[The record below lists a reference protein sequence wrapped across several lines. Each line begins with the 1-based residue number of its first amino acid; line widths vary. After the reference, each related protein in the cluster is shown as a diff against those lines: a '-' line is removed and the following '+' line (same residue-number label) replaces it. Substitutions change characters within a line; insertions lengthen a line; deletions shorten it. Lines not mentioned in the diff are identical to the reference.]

1 MTLPLLALLLTAAAL
16 HAAWNL
22 LLKRAPD
29 RQLIVW
35 WAVIVS
41 ALCLLP
47 VLALRPAL
55 PAIGWRF
62 ALASAVVETAYFVSL
77 TAAYRVADFSLV
89 YPIARGAAP
98 ALLAVAAVLLLH
110 ERLSVGGVAGLGA
123 IVAGLWLVAGT
134 GRATGGPRPARGVAL
149 ALLVALCIATYSTID
164 GAAVRRVDAATYTGA
179 MFLLAAVV
187 FTPVTIRW
195 YGWPALL
202 GALRTRAGLIIVVG
216 LLQAVAYLLVLYVYA
231 RAPVA
236 YAGAIRESSI
246 VLGALAGWL
255 WLRESFGARRVGGAL
270 VTCAGIALIALRG

>member
-1 MTLPLLALLLTAAAL
+1 MTLPLLGLLLAAAAL
-16 HAAWNL
+16 HAGWNL

-35 WAVIVS
+35 WAVIAS
-41 ALCLLP
+41 ALCFVP
-47 VLALRPAL
+47 VLLLRPAL
-55 PAIGWRF
+55 PAVGWRF

-110 ERLSVGGVAGLGA
+110 ERLNAPGIGGLGA
-123 IVAGLWLVAGT
+123 IVVGLWLVAGG
-134 GRATGGPRPARGVAL
+134 GRAGAYHARGVAL

-179 MFLLAAVV
+179 MFCVAALV

-195 YGWPALL
+195 YGWPALQ
-202 GALRTRAGLIIVVG
+202 GALRTRTGLILLVG
-216 LLQAVAYLLVLYVYA
+216 LLQAAAYLLVLYVYA

-255 WLRESFGARRVGGAL
+255 WLREAFGARRMVGAL
-270 VTCAGIALIALRG
+270 VTCGGIALIALAG

>member
-1 MTLPLLALLLTAAAL
+1 MTLSLLALLLAAAAL
-16 HAAWNL
+16 HACWNL

-35 WAVIVS
+35 WAVIAS
-41 ALCLLP
+41 ALCFVP
-47 VLALRPAL
+47 VLLLRPAV

-62 ALASAVVETAYFVSL
+62 ALASAVVETAYFVAL
-77 TAAYRVADFSLV
+77 TTAYRVADFSLV

-98 ALLAVAAVLLLH
+98 ALLALAAVLLLH
-110 ERLSVGGVAGLGA
+110 ERLSPAGVAGLGA
-123 IVAGLWLVAGT
+123 IVLGLWLVASVGP
-134 GRATGGPRPARGVAL
+134 AGGAYHARGVAL

-164 GAAVRRVDAATYTGA
+164 GAAVRRVDAASYTGA
-179 MFLLAAVV
+179 MFLLAALV

-195 YGWPALL
+195 YGWPALR
-202 GALRTRAGLIIVVG
+202 GALRTRAALILLVG
-216 LLQAVAYLLVLYVYA
+216 LLQAAAYLLVLYVYA

-255 WLRESFGARRVGGAL
+255 WLRESFGARRLAGAL
-270 VTCAGIALIALRG
+270 VTCAGIALIALAG

>member
-1 MTLPLLALLLTAAAL
+1 MTPSLLALLLAAAAL
-16 HAAWNL
+16 HAGWNL

-41 ALCLLP
+41 ALCFLP
-47 VLALRPAL
+47 VLALRTAL
-55 PAIGWRF
+55 PAIGWWF
-62 ALASAVVETAYFVSL
+62 ALGSAVVETAYFVTL
-77 TAAYRVADFSLV
+77 TTAYRVADFSLV

-98 ALLAVAAVLLLH
+98 ALLALAAVLLLH
-110 ERLSVGGVAGLGA
+110 ERLSAAGVAGLGA
-123 IVAGLWLVAGT
+123 IVLGLWLVAGT
-134 GRATGGPRPARGVAL
+134 RGGVGAHPARGVAL

-164 GAAVRRVDAATYTGA
+164 GAAVRRVDATTYAGA
-179 MFLLAAVV
+179 MFLLAAIV

-195 YGWPALL
+195 YGWPALRD
-202 GALRTRAGLIIVVG
+202 ALRARTGLIVLVG
-216 LLQAVAYLLVLYVYA
+216 MLQAAAYLLVLYVYA

-255 WLRESFGARRVGGAL
+255 WLRESFGLRRVAGAF
-270 VTCAGIALIALRG
+270 VTCAGIAVIAVAG

>member
-1 MTLPLLALLLTAAAL
+1 MSTFLLLLLLLAASL
-16 HAAWNL
+16 HAGWNL

-35 WAVIVS
+35 WAVVVS
-41 ALCLLP
+41 ALCFVP

-55 PAIGWRF
+55 PAVGWRF
-62 ALASAVVETAYFVSL
+62 ALASAVVETAYFVTL
-77 TAAYRVADFSLV
+77 TTAYRVADFSLV

-98 ALLAVAAVLLLH
+98 ALLAIAAVLLLH
-110 ERLSVGGVAGLGA
+110 ERLSAYGIAGLGA
-123 IVAGLWLVAGT
+123 IVVGLWLVAGT
-134 GRATGGPRPARGVAL
+134 GRAAGPYPARGVAL

-164 GAAVRRVDAATYTGA
+164 GAAVRRVDTTTYTGA

-187 FTPVTIRW
+187 FTPITIRW
-195 YGWPALL
+195 YGWPALR
-202 GALRTRAGLIIVVG
+202 GTLRTRTGLIVIVG
-216 LLQAVAYLLVLYVYA
+216 LLQAAAYLLVLYVYA

-255 WLRESFGARRVGGAL
+255 WLRESFGARRVAGAL
-270 VTCAGIALIALRG
+270 VTCGGIALIALAG

>member
-1 MTLPLLALLLTAAAL
+1 MTLSLLALLLAAAAL
-16 HAAWNL
+16 HACWNL

-35 WAVIVS
+35 WAVIAS
-41 ALCLLP
+41 ALCFVP
-47 VLALRPAL
+47 VLLLRPAV

-62 ALASAVVETAYFVSL
+62 ALASAVVETAYFVAL
-77 TAAYRVADFSLV
+77 TTAYRVADFSLV

-98 ALLAVAAVLLLH
+98 ALLALAAVLLLH
-110 ERLSVGGVAGLGA
+110 EQLSAAGVAGLGA
-123 IVAGLWLVAGT
+123 IVLGLWLVAGV
-134 GRATGGPRPARGVAL
+134 GPAGGAYHARGVAL

-164 GAAVRRVDAATYTGA
+164 GAAVRRVDAASYTGA
-179 MFLLAAVV
+179 MFLLAALV

-195 YGWPALL
+195 YGWPALR
-202 GALRTRAGLIIVVG
+202 GALRTRAALILLVG
-216 LLQAVAYLLVLYVYA
+216 LLQAAAYLLVLYVYA

-255 WLRESFGARRVGGAL
+255 WLRESFGARRLAGAL
-270 VTCAGIALIALRG
+270 VTCAGIALIALAG

>member
-1 MTLPLLALLLTAAAL
+1 VTLPFLGLLLTAAAL
-16 HAAWNL
+16 HAGWNL

-41 ALCLLP
+41 ALCFLP

-55 PAIGWRF
+55 PMIGWWF

-77 TAAYRVADFSLV
+77 TTAYRVADFSLV

-98 ALLAVAAVLLLH
+98 ALLAVTAVLLLH
-110 ERLSVGGVAGLGA
+110 EHLSVGGVAGLGA
-123 IVAGLWLVAGT
+123 IVLGLWLVAGT
-134 GRATGGPRPARGVAL
+134 GGGLGAHPARGVAL

-164 GAAVRRVDAATYTGA
+164 GAAVRRVDTTTYTGA

-187 FTPVTIRW
+187 FTPVTMRW
-195 YGWPALL
+195 YGWRALRD
-202 GALRTRAGLIIVVG
+202 ALRTRTGLILVVG
-216 LLQAVAYLLVLYVYA
+216 LLQAAAYLLVLYVYA

-255 WLRESFGARRVGGAL
+255 WLRESFGGRRVAGAL
-270 VTCAGIALIALRG
+270 VTCAGIALIALTG